1 MKESNV
7 LLRVIRHKNIG
18 FSKFVCPPT
27 IKVVRPRQRAFQP
40 NNEHNDNNNLSIHYR
55 KII

>member
-27 IKVVRPRQRAFQP
+27 IKVVRQRQRAFQP
-40 NNEHNDNNNLSIHYR
+40 INEHNDNNNLSIHYR
-55 KII
+55 